1 MGLSNEERTEKI
13 YFSLWR
19 MTQRD
24 KRQSLEQTGY
34 HAEEFKPLLELLDQL
49 WPAYIGRGGN
59 GLFWFL
65 GSGVTNEVMDKPTLF
80 SVAICGNKSRG
91 EPDSL
96 DQLAEERRKELEA
109 QPDSPEKKAA
119 LLRDDLFDYQSNYH
133 PTYEKVLR
141 RNAPE
146 LATVYE
152 IYEDCENIRY
162 ALNRY
167 QDDFAI
173 GLKALDDLV
182 ARILGVCFHLF
193 TTDTRF
199 REAWYTHQIANRA
212 MNQRVDAEATVVKF
226 WRKCNLHHDIG
237 IGVHDIDELH
247 DYWTKIQQKQTL
259 TTEEAILAS
268 LWLAQRR
275 FHYDHQFK
283 DLVKLLKEHNR
294 KHPKDKVSL
303 AKVEKMFRTHN
314 VPAHEKYESRN
325 SAPVEYC
332 RLAGGV
338 VPRDWSQSKSRLKI
352 KRRKK

>member
-1 MGLSNEERTEKI
+1 MGLSDEERTEKI

-19 MTQRD
+19 MTQQD
-24 KRQSLEQTGY
+24 KRRSLEQTGY
-34 HAEEFKPLLELLDQL
+34 RAYEYKPLLELLDQL

-59 GLFWFL
+59 GLFWIM
-65 GSGVTNEVMDKPTLF
+65 GSGATNEVMDKPTLF

-91 EPDSL
+91 EPHSIDKL
-96 DQLAEERRKELEA
+96 MEEHRKELEA
-109 QPDSPEKKAA
+109 RPDSPEKSAA
-119 LLRDDLFDYQSNYH
+119 LFRDDLFIYQSKFH
-133 PTYEKVLR
+133 PTYERILK

-167 QDDFAI
+167 KDDFAV
-173 GLKALDDLV
+173 GLKPLGDLV

-212 MNQRVDAEATVVKF
+212 MNLRVDAESTVVRF
-226 WRKCNLHHDIG
+226 WRQSNLHHDIG
-237 IGVHDIDELH
+237 IGVHDIDKLH
-247 DYWTKIQQKQTL
+247 DYWAKIQQKQTL

-275 FHYDHQFK
+275 FHYDYQLK

-303 AKVEKMFRTHN
+303 AKVERMFRTHN
-314 VPAHEKYESRN
+314 LSAHERYEAR
-325 SAPVEYC
+325 SASSVEGC
-332 RLAGGV
+332 RLSDKSV
-338 VPRDWSQSKSRLKI
+338 YRDWSQNKSRLKI

>member
-1 MGLSNEERTEKI
+1 MGLSNEERTNKI
-13 YFSLWR
+13 YFSIWR
-19 MTQRD
+19 MTQLD
-24 KRQSLEQTGY
+24 KRRALEQTGY

-49 WPAYIGRGGN
+49 WPAFIGRGGN

-96 DQLAEERRKELEA
+96 DQMVEKRREELEA

-119 LLRDDLFDYQSNYH
+119 LEREDLFRYQADFH
-133 PTYEKVLR
+133 PTYEKILR
-141 RNAPE
+141 RNAPA

-167 QDDFAI
+167 RDEFAI
-173 GLKALDDLV
+173 GLKGLDDLV
-182 ARILGVCFHLF
+182 ARILGWCFHLF

-212 MNQRVDAEATVVKF
+212 VYQRVDAESTVVKF
-226 WRKCNLHHDIG
+226 WRDCNLHHDIG
-237 IGVHDIDELH
+237 IEVHDIDELH
-247 DYWTKIQQKQTL
+247 DYWTKVQQKQTL

-275 FHYDHQFK
+275 FHYEHQFK
-283 DLVKLLKEHNR
+283 SLVKLLKEHNK

-303 AKVEKMFRTHN
+303 AKVAKMFHTHN
-314 VPAHEKYESRN
+314 LPAHERYESQN
-325 SAPVEYC
+325 STPEGYC
-332 RLAGGV
+332 HLSQNS
-338 VPRDWSQSKSRLKI
+338 VPRDWTQNEKRPV
-352 KRRKK
+352 KRRKKK